1 MILLIQFSFNV
12 TVRSR
17 QLGDS
22 PRKISTLNMRLFSSM
37 VHVAVLNTANDI
49 HDDLLC
55 LVTNRILG
63 RL

>member
-1 MILLIQFSFNV
+1 MSQLEADSWV
-12 TVRSR
+12 TV
-17 QLGDS
+17 
-22 PRKISTLNMRLFSSM
+22 PEKIYTLNMRLFSSM
-37 VHVAVLNTANDI
+37 VHVAVLNTTNDI